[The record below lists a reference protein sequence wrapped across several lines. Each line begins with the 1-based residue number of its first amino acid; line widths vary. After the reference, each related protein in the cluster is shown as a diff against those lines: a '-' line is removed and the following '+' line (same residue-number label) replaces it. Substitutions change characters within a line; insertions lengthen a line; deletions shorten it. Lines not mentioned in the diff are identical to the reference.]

1 MIQNTQKNIFLLL
14 LLIVV
19 SLLYSCSE
27 RIDLDLDESHKR
39 LVVEAYVTN
48 IAGKQ
53 KVKLT
58 TTAAYLSSEAAPLVA
73 GASVSVSDGVS
84 EWTFHED
91 STGYYYADSLFVG
104 EEFASYTLNIELKES
119 VAGDIDFSANTEMV
133 KVGIMDS
140 IRLEKEEYNDKVI
153 WRVLGWAENPPTI
166 DFYIFKTYINGKC
179 ITPNFDDWFIIDD
192 RMATSGYLAA
202 MPVAF
207 IDPEENPIEVG
218 DTVTLEAVSITE
230 DYYDFLLE
238 VNSESGGTN
247 PMFSGPP
254 ANVKGNISGDG
265 WGFFAS
271 ESSAFCSTILE
282 E

>member
-1 MIQNTQKNIFLLL
+1 MIQNIQKNFFLLL

-58 TTAAYLSSEAAPLVA
+58 TTAAYLSSEPAPLVA

-119 VAGDIDFSANTEMV
+119 VAGDVDFSANTEMV

-140 IRLEKEEYNDKVI
+140 IRLEKEEFNDKVI

-192 RMATSGYLAA
+192 RMASSGYLAA

-207 IDPEENPIEVG
+207 IDPEEDPIEVG

-230 DYYDFLLE
+230 AYYDFLLE

-271 ESSAFCSTILE
+271 ESSAFCSTVLE